1 MLCSLVIC
9 FSIVSPAKTCFAQ
22 EAGTIFIRADGSI
35 DPLTASISTIDS
47 ITYTFTSDIF
57 DNSIVIE
64 RDNIVVDGVGFTLQ
78 GESASGSNGI
88 DLTGRTNVTIENTV
102 IPCARGISLA
112 DSSGN
117 SISGNNI
124 APNYGNGIYLSNS
137 SGNSISGN
145 NITANY
151 GSGILLEYY
160 SSNNTIS
167 ENNIANNTFIGIKIM
182 PNSNDN
188 KIYHNNFMN
197 NTSHVS
203 ASGINVWD
211 DGSKGNYWSDYSLKY
226 PNAIEIDDSGVWNI
240 PYTIS
245 PSDAD
250 HYPLISQYV
259 IPEFPTFLVIPL
271 FMAASLLAI
280 VMYKR
285 RHLT

>member
-1 MLCSLVIC
+1 M
-9 FSIVSPAKTCFAQ
+9 
-22 EAGTIFIRADGSI
+22 
-35 DPLTASISTIDS
+35 
-47 ITYTFTSDIF
+47 
-57 DNSIVIE
+57 IE

-78 GESASGSNGI
+78 GESAAGSNGI
-88 DLTGRTNVTIENTV
+88 DLTRRTNVTIENIV
-102 IPCARGISLA
+102 ISCARGISLA

-117 SISGNNI
+117 SISGNSI
-124 APNYGNGIYLSNS
+124 APNYGNAIYLSNS

-151 GSGILLEYY
+151 GSGIFLEYY

-188 KIYHNNFMN
+188 KICHNNFMN
-197 NTSHVS
+197 NTINAS
-203 ASGINVWD
+203 ASGISNVWD

-259 IPEFPTFLVIPL
+259 IPEFPTFLVLPL
-271 FMAASLLAI
+271 FMIATLLAI
-280 VMYKR
+280 AIYKR
-285 RHLT
+285 RILTRARARAL